1 MAFYQFKRT
10 QRIPTDRKILWDFI
24 SSPRNLSKITPSDM
38 GFLIRSEV
46 PEVMYPGMMVE
57 YTVKPLL
64 GISTTWVTEI
74 THVQEGHY
82 FVDEQRIGPYA
93 IWHHEH
99 HIEEVDGGMLMTD
112 IISYAP
118 PFGFLGRLANALII
132 RRKLTQIFDYR
143 EKVLKEVFG

>member
-1 MAFYQFKRT
+1 
-10 QRIPTDRKILWDFI
+10 
-24 SSPRNLSKITPSDM
+24 M